1 MLRAIKRLFR
11 RKRPDLS
18 KTPDRMLDWTD
29 PWERSEGIMRLSH
42 RSAEHLARKMFQEF
56 PPTLGILPRN
66 EELSAMMWAIKPMFI
81 HVAMER
87 MWDVWDK
94 RSRFAKL
101 TAYYTAQRYQRD
113 LNKRKTEVLQR
124 TYPLLRQMEEEQALD
139 MIEKLLERFNAKL
152 RVYDGSRTFSRD
164 HDRSTFHRMGLHVA
178 TQFYRQKD
186 RPEAQRRLIEAA
198 KKEAGMFTRKM

>member
-1 MLRAIKRLFR
+1 MLRALKRLFR
-11 RKRPDLS
+11 RRVTDLS
-18 KTPDRMLDWTD
+18 KTPDKMLDWTD
-29 PWERSEGIMRLSH
+29 PLERSEGVMRLSH
-42 RSAEHLARKMFQEF
+42 RASEVLARKMFQDY
-56 PPTLGILPRN
+56 PPTMGILSRS
-66 EELSAMMWAIKPMFI
+66 EELSAMTWAIKPMFI
-81 HVAMER
+81 HIAMER

-113 LNKRKTEVLQR
+113 LNKRKTEVLTR
-124 TYPLLRQMEEEQALD
+124 MHPLLRQMEEDQAIE

-164 HDRSTFHRMGLHVA
+164 SDRSTFHRMGLHVA

-198 KKEAGMFTRKM
+198 KKEAGMFVRKM

>member
-11 RKRPDLS
+11 RRRPDLS

-29 PWERSEGIMRLSH
+29 PWERSEGIMRLSN
-42 RSAEHLARKMFQEF
+42 RAAEVLARKMFQDY
-56 PPTLGILPRN
+56 PPTLGILPRS
-66 EELSAMMWAIKPMFI
+66 EELSAMTWAIKPMFI

-101 TAYYTAQRYQRD
+101 TAYYTAQRYHRE

-124 TYPLLRQMEEEQALD
+124 TYPLLRQMEEEQAID

-164 HDRSTFHRMGLHVA
+164 SDRSTFHRMALHVA

-186 RPEAQRRLIEAA
+186 RPQAQRLLVEAA
-198 KKEAGMFTRKM
+198 KKEAGMFVRKM

>member
-1 MLRAIKRLFR
+1 MLRAFKRLFR
-11 RKRPDLS
+11 RKTADLS
-18 KTPDRMLDWTD
+18 KMPDRMLDWTD
-29 PWERSEGIMRLSH
+29 PLERSEGVMRLSH
-42 RSAEHLARKMFQEF
+42 RAAETLARKMFQEF
-56 PPTLGILPRN
+56 PPTMGILSRN
-66 EELSAMMWAIKPMFI
+66 EELSAMTWSIKPMFI
-81 HVAMER
+81 HIAMER

-113 LNKRKTEVLQR
+113 LNQRKTEVLQR
-124 TYPLLRQMEEEQALD
+124 MYPLLRQMEEDQALE

-164 HDRSTFHRMGLHVA
+164 SDRSTFHRMALHVA

-186 RPEAQRRLIEAA
+186 RPMAQRRLIEAA
-198 KKEAGMFTRKM
+198 KKEAGMFVRKM